1 MRIRLKIK
9 VFNLVKLYGVMVC
22 ARIEINGVP
31 TFFGGADLATCKCWI
46 TTSFD
51 DAVLCVRLHTKVQ
64 GEGVAKIFSEGLGY
78 SRR

>member
-31 TFFGGADLATCKCWI
+31 TFFGEADLATLQ
-46 TTSFD
+46 
-51 DAVLCVRLHTKVQ
+51 VLD
-64 GEGVAKIFSEGLGY
+64 Y
-78 SRR
+78 Y